1 MYDYPRLKMNTR
13 EIEDVIDTLSGLDI
27 SSVDKEEKEEI
38 IYAINEIIVDLERL
52 RGLFEQNA

>member
-1 MYDYPRLKMNTR
+1 MNTK

-27 SSVDKEEKEEI
+27 SEVEKIDKEEI

-52 RGLFEQNA
+52 RGLFEGNG

>member
-1 MYDYPRLKMNTR
+1 MNTR

-27 SSVDKEEKEEI
+27 SSVNKEEKEEI

-52 RGLFEQNA
+52 RGLFEQNAWQSRA

>member
-27 SSVDKEEKEEI
+27 SSVGKEEKEEI